1 MRAQE
6 RGSVPHRRAHGAVE
20 AQRNAECLHN
30 MERLSRG
37 QEVATK
43 EAGDEPERRR
53 GITPIPPSNLTRV
66 SSAPS
71 GETMPMHNTDANS
84 AFFIARLP
92 PLTAALHET

>member
-1 MRAQE
+1 MF
-6 RGSVPHRRAHGAVE
+6 
-20 AQRNAECLHN
+20 
-30 MERLSRG
+30 RLTVIDPSAFT
-37 QEVATK
+37 VTF
-43 EAGDEPERRR
+43 DT